1 MEIKVLEHTST
12 GIPGS
17 HRRLRAARLRH
28 GLGDPRQTGIG
39 PVHMKLCDAL
49 EAALGRSENRAAKL
63 ALAVVQ
69 AMVA

>member
-1 MEIKVLEHTST
+1 VN
-12 GIPGS
+12 
-17 HRRLRAARLRH
+17 
-28 GLGDPRQTGIG
+28 
-39 PVHMKLCDAL
+39 LCDAL